1 MALRR
6 ERASQASTAVTPLF
20 RNEVLKAQL
29 EPLHGAVTMVMPPA
43 AWVAALV
50 SILAVLL
57 LGLAAWLV
65 EVPQRA
71 HAVGVLMPPDG
82 FVRIVAAHA
91 GRITDL
97 QVAEG
102 QQVSAG
108 QVLVGLTADGNS
120 AGPDAV
126 VAARHRS
133 LLLELSLR
141 GDIERQEQRARV
153 LRAQDI
159 DRRITHINEQLAH
172 SRNEIELLEARNTL
186 LTRRL
191 EGLQLLVARGNASDM
206 QLDQE
211 QLSLLQSRATV
222 EALNGQAARI
232 ERERSELRQ
241 RREDLDD
248 EEALR
253 STEHAILREQ
263 LQRQLSEV
271 AALVGSDL
279 RAPREGVVARVMVR
293 PGQAVQSGQ
302 TLVTLY
308 RGTPD
313 LEAWLYLPSA
323 SAGALHEGQAVE
335 LRFDA
340 YPHQI
345 FGTQSAVV
353 SSISAIALLPAEV
366 DVPLAL
372 PGPVF
377 EVRAELGNQSITA
390 SGRKWT
396 LPAGTAVRADL
407 VQQRYRLYEWFLG
420 LRRDQPES
428 ADSSTDA

>member
-1 MALRR
+1 MALRQ
-6 ERASQASTAVTPLF
+6 ERASQASTTVTPLF
-20 RNEVLKAQL
+20 RNEVLKSQREA
-29 EPLHGAVTMVMPPA
+29 LHGAVTVVMPPG
-43 AWVAALV
+43 AWVAAVV

-57 LGLAAWLV
+57 LGLSAWLV

-102 QQVSAG
+102 QRVNAG

-133 LLLELSLR
+133 LILELSLR
-141 GDIERQEQRARV
+141 RDIERQEQWARV
-153 LRAQDI
+153 LRARDI
-159 DRRITHINEQLAH
+159 DRRIKHINAQLAH
-172 SRNEIELLEARNTL
+172 SRNEIELLEARNAV
-186 LTRRL
+186 LTRRI
-191 EGLQLLVARGNASDM
+191 EGMHLLVARGNASDM

-211 QLSLLQSRATV
+211 QLSLLQSRAAV
-222 EALNGQAARI
+222 EALNGQAARV
-232 ERERSELRQ
+232 ERERTELHQ
-241 RREDLDD
+241 LREDLDD

-253 STEHAILREQ
+253 GTEHAILREQ
-263 LQRQLSEV
+263 LQRQLFEV
-271 AALVGSDL
+271 AALVGTDL
-279 RAPREGVVARVMVR
+279 RAPREGVVARIMVR

-308 RGTPD
+308 RGTPE

-323 SAGALHEGQAVE
+323 SAGALHEGQVVE

-353 SSISAIALLPAEV
+353 SSISAIPLLPAEV

-372 PGPVF
+372 AGPVF
-377 EVRAELGNQSITA
+377 EVRVELGKQSVTA
-390 SGRKWT
+390 SGRTWT

-407 VQQRYRLYEWFLG
+407 VQQRYRLYEWLLR
-420 LRRDQPES
+420 LRRDGQETP
-428 ADSSTDA
+428 DMSTDA

>member
-1 MALRR
+1 MALRQ
-6 ERASQASTAVTPLF
+6 ERASQASTTVTPLF
-20 RNEVLKAQL
+20 RNEVLKSQREA
-29 EPLHGAVTMVMPPA
+29 LHGAVTVVMPPG
-43 AWVAALV
+43 AWVAAVV

-57 LGLAAWLV
+57 LGLSAWLV

-102 QQVSAG
+102 QRVNAG
-108 QVLVGLTADGNS
+108 QVLVGLTADSNS

-133 LLLELSLR
+133 LILELSLR
-141 GDIERQEQRARV
+141 RDIERQEQWARV
-153 LRAQDI
+153 LRARDI
-159 DRRITHINEQLAH
+159 DRRIKHINAQLAH
-172 SRNEIELLEARNTL
+172 SRNEIELLEARNAV
-186 LTRRL
+186 LTRRI
-191 EGLQLLVARGNASDM
+191 EGMHLLVARGNASDM

-211 QLSLLQSRATV
+211 QLSLLQSRAAV
-222 EALNGQAARI
+222 EALNGQAARV
-232 ERERSELRQ
+232 ERERTELHQ
-241 RREDLDD
+241 LREDLDD

-253 STEHAILREQ
+253 GTEHAILREQ
-263 LQRQLSEV
+263 LQRQLFEV
-271 AALVGSDL
+271 AALVGTDL
-279 RAPREGVVARVMVR
+279 RAPREGVVARIMVR

-308 RGTPD
+308 RGTPE

-323 SAGALHEGQAVE
+323 SAGALHEGQVVE

-353 SSISAIALLPAEV
+353 SSISAIPLLPAEV

-372 PGPVF
+372 AGPVF
-377 EVRAELGNQSITA
+377 EVRAELGKQSVTA
-390 SGRKWT
+390 SGRTWT

-407 VQQRYRLYEWFLG
+407 VQQRYRLYEWLLR
-420 LRRDQPES
+420 LRRDGQETP
-428 ADSSTDA
+428 DMSTDA

>member
-1 MALRR
+1 MTFRQ
-6 ERASQASTAVTPLF
+6 ERASQVSSAVTPLF
-20 RNEVLKAQL
+20 RNAALKSQR
-29 EPLHGAVTMVMPPA
+29 EPLHGAVTVVMPPG
-43 AWVAALV
+43 AWVAAIV
-50 SILAVLL
+50 STLAVLL
-57 LGLAAWLV
+57 LGFSAWLV

-97 QVAEG
+97 QVTEG

-108 QVLVGLTADGNS
+108 QVLLGLTADGNS

-133 LLLELSLR
+133 LIRELSLR
-141 GDIERQEQRARV
+141 RDIERQEQRARV

-159 DRRITHINEQLAH
+159 DTRIKHINAQLAH

-211 QLSLLQSRATV
+211 QLSLLQSQAAV
-222 EALNGQAARI
+222 AALNGQAERI
-232 ERERSELRQ
+232 EQERSELRQ
-241 RREDLDD
+241 LREDLDD
-248 EEALR
+248 EAVLR
-253 STEHAILREQ
+253 TTEHAILREQ

-271 AALVGSDL
+271 AALVGTDL
-279 RAPREGVVARVMVR
+279 RAPRESVVARIMVR
-293 PGQAVQSGQ
+293 AGQAVQSGQ

-308 RGTPD
+308 RGAPD

-353 SSISAIALLPAEV
+353 SSISAIPLLPAEV

-372 PGPVF
+372 AGPVF
-377 EVRAELGNQSITA
+377 EVRAALSKQAITA
-390 SGRKWT
+390 SGRTWT

-407 VQQRYRLYEWFLG
+407 VQQRYRLYEWFLR
-420 LRRDQPES
+420 LRRDRPDA
-428 ADSSTDA
+428 ADLKTDA

>member
-1 MALRR
+1 MALRQ
-6 ERASQASTAVTPLF
+6 ERASKASTTVTPLF
-20 RNEVLKAQL
+20 RDEALKSQR
-29 EPLHGAVTMVMPPA
+29 EPLHGAVTVVMPPGAWA
-43 AWVAALV
+43 AAVV

-57 LGLAAWLV
+57 LGLSAWLV

-71 HAVGVLMPPDG
+71 QAVGVLMPPDG

-102 QQVSAG
+102 QQVRAG

-133 LLLELSLR
+133 LVLELSLR
-141 GDIERQEQRARV
+141 RDIEKQEQRARV
-153 LRAQDI
+153 LRARDV
-159 DRRITHINEQLAH
+159 DRRIKHINAQLAH
-172 SRNEIELLEARNTL
+172 SRNEIKLLEARNTL

-191 EGLQLLVARGNASDM
+191 EGLQLLVASGNASDM

-211 QLSLLQSRATV
+211 QLSLLQSRAAV

-232 ERERSELRQ
+232 ERERAELRQ
-241 RREDLDD
+241 LREDLDD

-253 STEHAILREQ
+253 ATEHAILREQ

-271 AALVGSDL
+271 AALVGTDL
-279 RAPREGVVARVMVR
+279 RAPREGVVARIMVR

-308 RGTPD
+308 RGAPD

-353 SSISAIALLPAEV
+353 SSISAIPLLPTEV

-372 PGPVF
+372 AGPVF
-377 EVRAELGNQSITA
+377 EVRAALSKQSINA
-390 SGRKWT
+390 SGRTWT
-396 LPAGTAVRADL
+396 LPAGTAVRAEL
-407 VQQRYRLYEWFLG
+407 VQQRYRLYEWLLR
-420 LRRDQPES
+420 LRRDRPEA